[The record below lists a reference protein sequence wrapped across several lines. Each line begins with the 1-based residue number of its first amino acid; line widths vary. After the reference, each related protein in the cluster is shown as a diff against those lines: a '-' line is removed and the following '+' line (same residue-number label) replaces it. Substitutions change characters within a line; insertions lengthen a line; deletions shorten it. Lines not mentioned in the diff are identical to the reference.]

1 MSRIASI
8 ALVTLALAV
17 SAQAGFE
24 EGVVAYS
31 RGDYATAL
39 REWRPLA
46 EQGKANAQCTL
57 GLMYDNGEGVP
68 ENDAEAV

>member
-1 MSRIASI
+1 MFRIASI

-17 SAQAGFE
+17 PAQARFE

-31 RGDYATAL
+31 CGDYATAL

-46 EQGKANAQCTL
+46 EQGKANAQCNL
-57 GLMYDNGEGVP
+57 GLMYDDGEGVA